1 MSSNLF
7 LKNFDNNYH
16 KNKFVVITGASGG
29 LGLKISKLFNK
40 LGANL
45 ILVDKKNVKKITP
58 INKNTIHYFKIDFTS
73 QIQIDE
79 LIKNLNVKYKKI
91 DILINNAAYTGSDN
105 NWIKKFGEQKIEDWH
120 NVFKVSYEATFCLSQ
135 GISNKLKKSN
145 GRVINIG
152 SIFGTSIP
160 NTKNYKGTK
169 MGSPA
174 AYAIS
179 KNALLHLTKWL
190 AVNMAPNVNVN
201 MISPGGIKRN
211 QPSSFIKKYNY
222 KVPLNKMCSEE
233 DILGAII
240 FLSSNLSNYVTGHNL
255 IVDGGYSVI

>member
-7 LKNFDNNYH
+7 LKNFNNNYF
-16 KNKFVVITGASGG
+16 KNKFVIITGATGG
-29 LGLKISKLFNK
+29 LGVKMSKIFNK

-45 ILVDKKNVKKITP
+45 ILIDKINVKKIKP
-58 INKNTIHYFKIDFTS
+58 VKKNTIHYFKIDFTS
-73 QIQIDE
+73 QKEIDT
-79 LIKNLNVKYKKI
+79 LIGDLNLKYKRV

-105 NWIKKFGEQKIEDWH
+105 NWIKKFGKQKIEDWH
-120 NVFKVSYEATFCLSQ
+120 KVFKVSYEATFSLSQ
-135 GISNKLKKSN
+135 GIANKLKRSN
-145 GRVINIG
+145 GRIINIG
-152 SIFGTSIP
+152 SIFGTNIP
-160 NTKNYKGTK
+160 NIKNYKGTK

-211 QPSSFIKKYNY
+211 QPLLFIKKYNY
-222 KVPLNKMCSEE
+222 KVPLSRMCTEE

-240 FLSSNLSNYVTGHNL
+240 FLSSSLSNYVTGHNL

>member
-7 LKNFDNNYH
+7 LKNFNSNYF
-16 KNKFVVITGASGG
+16 KNKFVIITGASGG
-29 LGLKISKLFNK
+29 LGVKMSKLFNK

-45 ILVDKKNVKKITP
+45 ILIDKINVKKIKP
-58 INKNTIHYFKIDFTS
+58 VKKNTIHYFKIDFTS
-73 QIQIDE
+73 QKEIDT
-79 LIKNLNVKYKKI
+79 LIEDLNLKYKRV

-105 NWIKKFGEQKIEDWH
+105 NWIKKFGKQKIEDWH
-120 NVFKVSYEATFCLSQ
+120 KVFKVGYEATFSLSQ
-135 GISNKLKKSN
+135 GIANKLKRSN
-145 GRVINIG
+145 GRIINIG
-152 SIFGTSIP
+152 SIFGTNIP
-160 NTKNYKGTK
+160 NIKNYKGTK

-211 QPSSFIKKYNY
+211 QPLLFIKKYNY
-222 KVPLNKMCSEE
+222 KVPLSRMCTEE